1 MLNIGEIR
9 VRTSL
14 LLHFDEVFLAKHLQ
28 RATRPLFRFSS
39 LNHPLVF
46 TRISAKDIDNVVIRF
61 ALLELQEPVKSQ
73 AAVRECPRIPPH
85 QEPDSFE
92 HLAELRHIIRMNEKI
107 DVFGRSNAPV
117 NSNRKS
123 AAYRISDIERLQAA
137 NNLIKLTE
145 EIDGHRRP
153 L

>member
-1 MLNIGEIR
+1 
-9 VRTSL
+9 
-14 LLHFDEVFLAKHLQ
+14 
-28 RATRPLFRFSS
+28 
-39 LNHPLVF
+39 
-46 TRISAKDIDNVVIRF
+46 
-61 ALLELQEPVKSQ
+61 
-73 AAVRECPRIPPH
+73 
-85 QEPDSFE
+85 
-92 HLAELRHIIRMNEKI
+92 MNEKI